1 MSTANPLAEQRFELA
16 QQILQS
22 LLQQLIIQ
30 LAPQQRAAPGLLSVV
45 RGYLR
50 DEGFIGGPTAAADQA
65 RLQALWEMY
74 RQQLEQA
81 LSADSPPA
89 AIFAEVRRFL
99 DVNGVSKDLD
109 SANEQAA
116 ALQALGSA
124 SLPFKTGH

>member
-1 MSTANPLAEQRFELA
+1 MNTANPLAEQRFELA

-45 RGYLR
+45 RRYLK

-65 RLQALWEMY
+65 RLQAMWEMY
-74 RQQLEQA
+74 RQQLERA
-81 LSADSPPA
+81 LEADSPPA
-89 AIFAEVRRFL
+89 AVFSEARLFL
-99 DVNGVSKDLD
+99 EGQGVSKDLG
-109 SANEQAA
+109 SATEQAE

-124 SLPFKTGH
+124 SLPFTGH